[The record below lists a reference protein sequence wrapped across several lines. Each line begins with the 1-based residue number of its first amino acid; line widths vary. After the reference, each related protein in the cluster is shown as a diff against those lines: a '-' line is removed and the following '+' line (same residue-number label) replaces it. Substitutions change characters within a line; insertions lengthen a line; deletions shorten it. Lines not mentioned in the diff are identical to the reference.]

1 MRTKRCKMCG
11 CFIYD
16 DIDCNICDCCLDD
29 MDNSNPYTQW
39 ERGYSIGEEVDNGSR
54 EDLREQD

>member
-1 MRTKRCKMCG
+1 MRTKRCKLCG

-16 DIDCNICDCCLDD
+16 DIDCNICDCCLDE
-29 MDNSNPYTQW
+29 MAES
-39 ERGYSIGEEVDNGSR
+39 ESEEEYNGSR